1 MRPVFD
7 EDGGASLGLLAAAEK
22 KIYDTQKL
30 DRSEARKTWFK
41 CIPRFLPH
49 RHLWYQG
56 HNDPLGPSDRQQNN
70 DNQLTFFPVHRH
82 PPEIPA
88 LLKSITSRD
97 DCERDELISL
107 FSCFLVSLF
116 FFQLFGFFF
125 CLFVWLIFYS
135 VFFLFFQT
143 LSTPRRFV

>member
-1 MRPVFD
+1 MKTIPTMRPVFD

-56 HNDPLGPSDRQQNN
+56 HNDPLGPLDRQQNN

-116 FFQLFGFFF
+116 FFSYLAFFF
-125 CLFVWLIFYS
+125 VCLFD
-135 VFFLFFQT
+135 
-143 LSTPRRFV
+143 